1 MDEFKEGWNHH
12 PIRTEHGLSPH
23 QLYVAGTLRL
33 RNSGL
38 IAVDFFD
45 DVDEDYGFDEDGL
58 TSESDSGVEVPDV
71 RFSLTVEHMGML
83 LDRIDPL
90 APSDSFVIN
99 LYRQTLQFIA
109 DIVGSN
115 PNVYSLY

>member
-1 MDEFKEGWNHH
+1 MSSKKVG
-12 PIRTEHGLSPH
+12 ITTQCAH

-38 IAVDFFD
+38 IAVDYFD

-58 TSESDSGVEVPDV
+58 TSETDNGVEVPDV
-71 RFSLTVEHMGML
+71 RFSLTIEHMGML

-90 APSDSFVIN
+90 ALSDNFGVN
-99 LYRQTLQFIA
+99 LYHLTLQFIA

-115 PNVYSLY
+115 PNVYSLH